1 MTALKKEHEHETGS
15 VCLSVD
21 TSGPICL
28 VTLSQDRKVLAAATL
43 NIGRTHSRSLSP
55 LIESLLQQA
64 EYSVDDIAVYA
75 AVTGPGSFTGLR
87 IGVATVQGLAFAS
100 DKPTVAVSS
109 LEAFAQRGPVLEA
122 GDTDLSM
129 GKSHWHLPLIDARNR
144 RAYYALFK
152 GKRVEQRVWPDS
164 VGGIDAMWDQLE
176 EHLQPGD
183 SLWLTGSG
191 AAAVVAD
198 SKIHDRI
205 AKLTAAG
212 THIVI
217 REGVICPSALAR
229 LTARDIG
236 KQAVLK
242 PEDLQPVYLAPT
254 QAERQLEAKQ
264 LEAKQKE

>member
-1 MTALKKEHEHETGS
+1 MAQKKDHEDAAGK

-28 VTLSQDRKVLAAATL
+28 VSLSQDRMVLAAATL

-64 EYSVDDIAVYA
+64 AFSVDDIDVYA

-87 IGVATVQGLAFAS
+87 IGVATVQGLAFAA
-100 DKPTVAVSS
+100 DKPTAALSS
-109 LEAFAQRGPVLEA
+109 LEAYAQRGAIVEA
-122 GDTDLSM
+122 GNTHSSM

-164 VGGIDAMWDQLE
+164 VGGIDAMWDKLAEQV
-176 EHLQPGD
+176 QPGD
-183 SLWLTGSG
+183 TLWLTGSG
-191 AAAVVAD
+191 AAAVTAD
-198 SKIHDRI
+198 EKISGRI
-205 AKLTAAG
+205 AQLTAAG
-212 THIVI
+212 IQIAI

-229 LTARDIG
+229 LSARDIG
-236 KQAVLK
+236 RQAVLK
-242 PEDLQPVYLAPT
+242 PEELQPVYLAPT

-264 LEAKQKE
+264 KE